1 MIPKLLT
8 YDDVAALCQMS
19 KSWVMKQKR
28 LGRLQ
33 PMKFGPMVRFTEAE
47 VERFLNEWH
56 RGTVG
61 DFGGTLESHG
71 ESLVDTVAPQSVDKT
86 VRHFR

>member
-8 YDDVAALCQMS
+8 YDDVAAVCQMS

-28 LGRLQ
+28 LGRLE

-47 VERFLNEWH
+47 VERFLKAYH

-61 DFGGTLESHG
+61 DFGGTLEPPG
-71 ESLVDTVAPQSVDKT
+71 ESPEDTVHAQGVDKT
-86 VRHFR
+86 VRQFR